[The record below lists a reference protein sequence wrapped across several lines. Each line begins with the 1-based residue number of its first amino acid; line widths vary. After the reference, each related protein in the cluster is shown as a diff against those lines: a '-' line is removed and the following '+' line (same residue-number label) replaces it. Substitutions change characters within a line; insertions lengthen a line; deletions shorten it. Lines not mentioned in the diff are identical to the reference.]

1 MSVLNNINSNSL
13 YDVSILTDGNNNVQF
28 TDPVESAN
36 ILPPF
41 TTTNA
46 NNILGVNTNGTQL
59 EYKQN
64 ELLPTI
70 NGLVSGRILSNNGT
84 NALWVLN
91 PAPDLTQ
98 FHNLIDGSVSAPT
111 LSQASDSTTGIY
123 FNTQEVDVSIAGTK
137 QLGITSTGINSS
149 LMTSSNGY
157 VHTGAP
163 AFNNLSIKNGSTGTT
178 GVFCRESTSNVGI
191 ICNGASAINCLTTG
205 TTITTQTT
213 TPKIILTQTAS
224 TTDPQIQSSND
235 LAPKCGINILEGEID
250 CVIEGANALTLSNST
265 LQIYKSTTVNSSL
278 YTTGQILAPSGT
290 GSAGGFSFTGF
301 TGTGLRYNSGLQMQV
316 TSSTIQQWGTN
327 IIYMFQPVQISS
339 EINPITSRTGTVT
352 AANSD
357 NKVQKLNYTSA
368 DCIYI
373 LPTGLND
380 GATTSLMPFK
390 TSGAFNCYL
399 QVGSGITITTLI
411 GGVKTSYTSG
421 NIALTEGYIY
431 TCIYQSSITQ
441 WYVWRSS

>member
-13 YDVSILTDGNNNVQF
+13 YDVSILTDGNNNIQF

-191 ICNGASAINCLTTG
+191 ICNGASAVNCLTSG
-205 TTITTQTT
+205 TTIATQTT
-213 TPKIILTQTAS
+213 TPKIILSGTSSLTS
-224 TTDPQIQSSND
+224 PQIQSNTD
-235 LAPKCGINILEGEID
+235 GVPLGGINIAENQVQI
-250 CVIEGANALTLSNST
+250 CNEGAQTANFTHTLITFDKFVSIKNECN
-265 LQIYKSTTVNSSL
+265 V
-278 YTTGQILAPSGT
+278 LA
-290 GSAGGFSFTGF
+290 
-301 TGTGLRYNSGLQMQV
+301 
-316 TSSTIQQWGTN
+316 
-327 IIYMFQPVQISS
+327 
-339 EINPITSRTGTVT
+339 SRTGTIN
-352 AANSD
+352 ANNTD
-357 NKVQKLNYTSA
+357 NRVQKLNYTSA
-368 DCIYI
+368 DCIYV
-373 LPTGLND
+373 LVYGLRD
-380 GATTSLMPFK
+380 GVRYELIPFK
-390 TSGAFNCYL
+390 TSGSNNCYL
-399 QVGSGITITTLI
+399 QVGNGITISVLI
-411 GGVKTSYTSG
+411 GGVKTNYGVVGT
-421 NIALTEGYIY
+421 NIALTEGYVY
-431 TCIYQSSITQ
+431 FVTYQDSIAT
-441 WYVWRSS
+441 WIVWRSS

>member
-46 NNILGVNTNGTQL
+46 NNILGVNTYGTQL

-137 QLGITSTGINSS
+137 QLGITSSGINSS

-191 ICNGASAINCLTTG
+191 ICNGASAVNCLTTG

-224 TTDPQIQSSND
+224 NSDPQIQSNTD
-235 LAPKCGINILEGEID
+235 AAPKCGINISENNVSIVTEGNIAATF
-250 CVIEGANALTLSNST
+250 AN
-265 LQIYKSTTVNSSL
+265 
-278 YTTGQILAPSGT
+278 GQINFYKPCIIQYEANVLA
-290 GSAGGFSFTGF
+290 
-301 TGTGLRYNSGLQMQV
+301 
-316 TSSTIQQWGTN
+316 
-327 IIYMFQPVQISS
+327 
-339 EINPITSRTGTVT
+339 SRTGTIT
-352 AANSD
+352 ATSTD
-357 NKVQKLNYTSA
+357 NKVQKLNFTSA

-380 GATTSLMPFK
+380 GTRYELIPFK
-390 TSGAFNCYL
+390 TGGAFACYI
-399 QVGSGITITTLI
+399 QVGTGATISTII
-411 GGVKTSYTSG
+411 GGVKTNYSTAG
-421 NIALTEGYIY
+421 TNIALTEGYAY
-431 TCIYQSSITQ
+431 NCIYQSSITT
-441 WYVWRSS
+441 WIVWRSS

>member
-191 ICNGASAINCLTTG
+191 ICNGASAVNCLTSG

-224 TTDPQIQSSND
+224 NSDPQIQSNTD
-235 LAPKCGINILEGEID
+235 AAPKCGINISENNVSMITEGN
-250 CVIEGANALTLSNST
+250 VAATFAN
-265 LQIYKSTTVNSSL
+265 
-278 YTTGQILAPSGT
+278 GQIDLYKPT
-290 GSAGGFSFTGF
+290 VI
-301 TGTGLRYNSGLQMQV
+301 RYEQNPWSVQANNITASNT
-316 TSSTIQQWGTN
+316 TSKIL
-327 IIYMFQPVQISS
+327 
-339 EINPITSRTGTVT
+339 
-352 AANSD
+352 
-357 NKVQKLNYTSA
+357 KLNYTSNDVTLTLA
-368 DCIYI
+368 NTSDGQIIIIY
-373 LPTGLND
+373 
-380 GATTSLMPFK
+380 PFK
-390 TSGAFNCYL
+390 TSGSFFCYL
-399 QVGSGITITTLI
+399 APSSNTISTYFSGA
-411 GGVKTSYTSG
+411 KTNYTSG
-421 NIALTEGYIY
+421 TISIIEGYVY
-431 TCIYQSSITQ
+431 TCVFQSSIST
-441 WYVWRSS
+441 WYISRSG

>member
-163 AFNNLSIKNGSTGTT
+163 AYNNLSIKNGSTGTT

-191 ICNGASAINCLTTG
+191 ICNGASAVNCLTTG

-213 TPKIILTQTAS
+213 TPKLIVSGTAT

-235 LAPKCGINILEGEID
+235 TAPKGGINITENQVQIVNENT
-250 CVIEGANALTLSNST
+250 ESASFTNAAITISRPLQIQPNST
-265 LQIYKSTTVNSSL
+265 TSTPQILSTNSSS
-278 YTTGQILAPSGT
+278 TGINMNGNTIYIVSANTNRMTFASGT
-290 GSAGGFSFTGF
+290 TAVS
-301 TGTGLRYNSGLQMQV
+301 
-316 TSSTIQQWGTN
+316 TSSFIINTNASIGYQANTITADFTAGTQAGSF
-327 IIYMFQPVQISS
+327 IV
-339 EINPITSRTGTVT
+339 INPAANLTVTMGTTTNGTKIKFLCKNNTSRTITFSQSGTTIEYYSGGTVT
-352 AANSD
+352 TGNLSATLNNIYEALYNST
-357 NKVQKLNYTSA
+357 N
-368 DCIYI
+368 
-373 LPTGLND
+373 
-380 GATTSLMPFK
+380 TTWYFWK
-390 TSGAFNCYL
+390 TTA
-399 QVGSGITITTLI
+399 
-411 GGVKTSYTSG
+411 
-421 NIALTEGYIY
+421 
-431 TCIYQSSITQ
+431 
-441 WYVWRSS
+441 